1 MRVHRF
7 TTVSQEFCKLV
18 FKPLVAS
25 NWPWPTILVSFVGFF
40 APFPER
46 LNSTALSLH
55 TFPDNRDSLSRGGM
69 GFAELLVHSLPY
81 IIDFLKL
88 VQL

>member
-1 MRVHRF
+1 MSVHRF

-18 FKPLVAS
+18 FKALVAS
-25 NWPWPTILVSFVGFF
+25 NWPWPTIPVSLVFF
-40 APFPER
+40 APLPER

-69 GFAELLVHSLPY
+69 GFAVVLVHPLPY
-81 IIDFLKL
+81 VIDFF
-88 VQL
+88 